1 MVEIV
6 QKWLARNAFFDI
18 SKNTVEK
25 FMAWQGKA
33 VASGQSLCGTLV
45 EACMNALDISE
56 PRTMEIIKKRVAHV
70 AHNKD
75 VVGDFMFLD
84 EAEANLDAA
93 DKKEAKG
100 VQTRLKQN
108 AEAHTELLAE
118 FKERRARPS
127 HPSKKAKTNKLA
139 NYKGLKALPK
149 ELHQEAFMQKEYKFM
164 MPPESYLWVDRGGQA
179 WFTRVPPM
187 RSQPRYWRRE
197 GSEYNA
203 LIRALKDAW
212 AQWLSLEGMEESE
225 CPVDGLMGIGCMV

>member
-1 MVEIV
+1 MT
-6 QKWLARNAFFDI
+6 KWLARNAFFDI

-56 PRTMEIIKKRVAHV
+56 PRAMEIIKKRVANL
-70 AHNKD
+70 AHNRD

-93 DKKEAKG
+93 DKKEARS

-108 AEAHTELLAE
+108 AEAHSELLAE
-118 FKERRARPS
+118 FKERRAKPS
-127 HPSKKAKTNKLA
+127 HQNKKAKTNKLA
-139 NYKGLKALPK
+139 SYKGLRTLPK
-149 ELHQEAFMQKEYKFM
+149 ELHQEAFMQKEYKLM
-164 MPPESYLWVDRGGQA
+164 TPPDSYLWVDRGGQA

-187 RSQPRYWRRE
+187 KPQPRYWRRE

-203 LIRALKDAW
+203 LCRALKDAW
-212 AQWLSLEGMEESE
+212 AQWLSLEGMEVSE
-225 CPVDGLMGIGCMV
+225 CPVEGLMDLDV